1 MDRCAVTNAQF
12 AAFVAATGYV
22 TVAERPLDPSDF
34 PDAPPEN
41 LAPGSMV
48 FTRTK
53 GPVDLRYLS
62 QWWTWTPG
70 ASWRHPE
77 GRGSSAANRADHP
90 VVHVAH
96 EDAGAYA
103 VWIGASLPTEAEWER
118 AARGRHESAIYVW
131 GDTREQ
137 PGERLANYWHGDFPW
152 RADPATDRRSRSAH
166 IRPTATDSTTWP
178 ATCGSGP
185 TTGGHR
191 STATRAAAVF
201 LAKRPER
208 LRHSK
213 AVTTRPSRSSGCREK
228 SSKVDRSSAPTATAI
243 VTAPRRGDRK

>member
-1 MDRCAVTNAQF
+1 MDRYAVTNAQF

-22 TVAERPLDPSDF
+22 TVAERPLDPSAF

-53 GPVDLRYLS
+53 GPVDLRHLS

-77 GRGSSAANRADHP
+77 GPGSSAASHADHP

-96 EDAGAYA
+96 EDADAYA

-118 AARGRHESAIYVW
+118 AARGSHESAIYAW
-131 GDTREQ
+131 GTPANSQ
-137 PGERLANYWHGDFPW
+137 ANGWPTTGTATSPGEPTQ
-152 RADPATDRRSRSAH
+152 ATDRRSRSAH
-166 IRPTATDSTTWP
+166 IQPTATDSTTWP

-201 LAKRPER
+201 LAKRPDR

-228 SSKVDRSSAPTATAI
+228 SLKVDRSSAPTATAI
-243 VTAPRRGDRK
+243 VTAPRRGDHK